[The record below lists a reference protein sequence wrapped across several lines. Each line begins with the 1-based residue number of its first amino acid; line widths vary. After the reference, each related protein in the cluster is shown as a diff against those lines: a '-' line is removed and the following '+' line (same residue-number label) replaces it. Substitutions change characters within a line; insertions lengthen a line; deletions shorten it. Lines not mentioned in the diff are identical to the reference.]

1 MDGVIRD
8 FINEISLSKSLSKNT
23 IESYSRDLRQF
34 LEYLNSQGLDYKKV
48 KRTNIIAYVLYLQK
62 WEGNFIYI
70 KNYGNN

>member
-48 KRTNIIAYVLYLQK
+48 KGPT
-62 WEGNFIYI
+62 
-70 KNYGNN
+70 